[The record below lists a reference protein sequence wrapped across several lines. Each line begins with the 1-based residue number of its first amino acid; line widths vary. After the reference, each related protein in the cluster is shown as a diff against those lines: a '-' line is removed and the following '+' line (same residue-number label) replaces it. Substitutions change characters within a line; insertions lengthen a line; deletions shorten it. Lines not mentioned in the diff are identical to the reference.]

1 MLSLKQI
8 NKILSLCIIV
18 LGIVVGFEILFYH
31 SVVTNWLGD
40 VVTNAGVWSWMVLGV
55 VQFLQVVL
63 IPMPA
68 TFITLISMKMY
79 PDNLYLLF
87 AITLAVIMLGV
98 VTSYWIGRKWGKKAV
113 IWCAGSEEEYEK
125 WLSVLK
131 SKKTNIVYF
140 LTILFPVFP
149 DDILCLIAGS
159 IKMNFW
165 WYFVANLV
173 GRAIGLVTF
182 MFVFKVIS
190 NSIWSIIVM
199 TVLLVALV
207 VVKIIVKRRLNRESC
222 CDRE

>member
-1 MLSLKQI
+1 VLNLKQI
-8 NKILSLCIIV
+8 NKILSLTLIV

-31 SVVTNWLGD
+31 SVITNWLSD
-40 VVTNAGVWSWMVLGV
+40 VVTNAGVWSWVVLGI

-125 WLSVLK
+125 WLGVLK
-131 SKKTNIVYF
+131 SKKTNLIYLV
-140 LTILFPVFP
+140 TILFPIFP

-182 MFVFKVIS
+182 MFVFKAIS

-199 TVLLVALV
+199 IVLLVALV
-207 VVKIIVKRRLNRESC
+207 VIKIIVKRRKGL
-222 CDRE
+222 

>member
-1 MLSLKQI
+1 MLNLKQI
-8 NKILSLCIIV
+8 NKILSLTLIV

-31 SVVTNWLGD
+31 SVITNWLSD
-40 VVTNAGVWSWMVLGV
+40 VVTNAGVWSWVVLGI

-125 WLSVLK
+125 WLGVLK
-131 SKKTNIVYF
+131 SKKTNLIYF
-140 LTILFPVFP
+140 VTILFPIFP
-149 DDILCLIAGS
+149 DDILCLLAGS

-182 MFVFKVIS
+182 MFVFKAIS

-199 TVLLVALV
+199 IVLLVALV
-207 VVKIIVKRRLNRESC
+207 VIKIIVKRRLTRESC
-222 CDRE
+222 DNR

>member
-1 MLSLKQI
+1 MLNLKQI
-8 NKILSLCIIV
+8 NKILSLTLIV
-18 LGIVVGFEILFYH
+18 LSIVVGFEILFYH
-31 SVVTNWLGD
+31 RVITNWLSD
-40 VVTNAGVWSWMVLGV
+40 VVTNAGVWSWVVLGI

-98 VTSYWIGRKWGKKAV
+98 ATSYWIGRKWGKKAV

-125 WLSVLK
+125 WLGVLK
-131 SKKTNIVYF
+131 SKKTNLIYLV
-140 LTILFPVFP
+140 TILFPIFP

-182 MFVFKVIS
+182 MFVFKAIS

-199 TVLLVALV
+199 IALLVALV
-207 VVKIIVKRRLNRESC
+207 VIKIIVKRRLTRESC
-222 CDRE
+222 DNR

>member
-31 SVVTNWLGD
+31 SVVINWLENI
-40 VVTNAGVWSWMVLGV
+40 VTKSGVWSWVVLGI

-87 AITLAVIMLGV
+87 AVTLAVIMLGV

-140 LTILFPVFP
+140 LTILFPIFP

-165 WYFVANLV
+165 WYFVANLI

-199 TVLLVALV
+199 IVLMVALV
-207 VVKIIVKRRLNRESC
+207 IVKIIVKRRLNRESC

>member
-1 MLSLKQI
+1 MLNLKQI
-8 NKILSLCIIV
+8 NKILSLTLIV

-31 SVVTNWLGD
+31 SVITKWLGD
-40 VVTNAGVWSWMVLGV
+40 VVTNAGVWSWVVLGI

-79 PDNLYLLF
+79 PNNLYLLF

-131 SKKTNIVYF
+131 SKKTNLIYF
-140 LTILFPVFP
+140 VTILFPIFP
-149 DDILCLIAGS
+149 DDILCLLAGS

-182 MFVFKVIS
+182 MFVFKAIS

-199 TVLLVALV
+199 IALLVALV
-207 VVKIIVKRRLNRESC
+207 VIKIIVKRRLIRESC
-222 CDRE
+222 DNR

>member
-1 MLSLKQI
+1 MLNLKQI
-8 NKILSLCIIV
+8 NKILSLTLIV

-31 SVVTNWLGD
+31 SVITNWLSD
-40 VVTNAGVWSWMVLGV
+40 VVTNAGVWSWVVLGV

-63 IPMPA
+63 IPIPA

-125 WLSVLK
+125 WLGVLK
-131 SKKTNIVYF
+131 SKKTNIIYF
-140 LTILFPVFP
+140 ITILFPIFP

-182 MFVFKVIS
+182 MFVFKAIS

-199 TVLLVALV
+199 IVLLVALV
-207 VVKIIVKRRLNRESC
+207 VIKIIVKRRLIRESC
-222 CDRE
+222 NNR

>member
-1 MLSLKQI
+1 MLNLKQI
-8 NKILSLCIIV
+8 NKILSLTLIV

-31 SVVTNWLGD
+31 SVITIWLGD
-40 VVTNAGVWSWMVLGV
+40 VVTNAGVWSWVVLGI

-125 WLSVLK
+125 WLGVLK
-131 SKKTNIVYF
+131 SKKTNLIYLV
-140 LTILFPVFP
+140 TILFPIFP

-182 MFVFKVIS
+182 MFVFKAIS

-199 TVLLVALV
+199 IVLLVALV
-207 VVKIIVKRRLNRESC
+207 VIKIIVKRRLTRESC
-222 CDRE
+222 CDRK

>member
-1 MLSLKQI
+1 MLNLKQT
-8 NKILSLCIIV
+8 NKILSLTLIV
-18 LGIVVGFEILFYH
+18 LSIVVGFEILFYH
-31 SVVTNWLGD
+31 SVITNWLSD
-40 VVTNAGVWSWMVLGV
+40 VVTNAGVWSWVVLGV

-125 WLSVLK
+125 WLGVLK
-131 SKKTNIVYF
+131 SKKTNLIYF
-140 LTILFPVFP
+140 VTILFPIFP

-182 MFVFKVIS
+182 MFVFKAIS

-199 TVLLVALV
+199 IVLLVALV
-207 VVKIIVKRRLNRESC
+207 VIKIIVKRRLIRESC
-222 CDRE
+222 DNR